1 MTRVA
6 TSAGSVIAGVVRGR
20 REIGPIGTASRVA
33 AGLLAIALPIALEGI
48 GWWDLGAA
56 LVAFPLIATG
66 IALLAGIGSERV
78 ASGALGRADIAC
90 CSGPSCA
97 ILAVLVAVPI
107 GLTFV
112 TPVTGVAVW
121 VWIGASLLLAA
132 ARGQGGCELLA
143 FPNAITGRP
152 DRIGCIVFTPIDAA
166 EARRAR
172 RARAGRV

>member
-1 MTRVA
+1 LSHVA
-6 TSAGSVIAGVVRGR
+6 TPAGRLAGGIFGGD
-20 REIGPIGTASRVA
+20 REIGPIGAASRIA
-33 AGLLAIALPIALEGI
+33 AGLFAIALPIALEGI
-48 GWWDLGAA
+48 SWWDLGAA

-66 IALLAGIGSERV
+66 ITVLAGVGYERV
-78 ASGALGRADIAC
+78 SSGALGRADVAC
-90 CSGPSCA
+90 CSIASCA
-97 ILAVLVAVPI
+97 IMAVLVAVPI

-143 FPNAITGRP
+143 FPDAITGRR

-166 EARRAR
+166 EARAR
-172 RARAGRV
+172 RARASR